1 MSAYGKRPDGVPTG
15 GQRRVLQPSDFE
27 ERLRRNDLRP
37 PPAVTGIAKPSDQ
50 AETFAFSFGDCAEWV
65 ELPLA
70 LIQGA
75 EYVGERPCGEHGGHP
90 VVQLSLRDRTPDD
103 TPEFRLLTG
112 ALAAD
117 FTFSD
122 ETTQEA
128 TTDPNQNPCRDCVRR
143 CFEVAHDPVAFR
155 ECVMACPC

>member
-1 MSAYGKRPDGVPTG
+1 MSGYGKRPDGASGG
-15 GQRRVLQPSDFE
+15 GQRRVLAPDEFS

-37 PPAVTGIAKPSDQ
+37 PPAVTGIVKPSER
-50 AETFAFSFGDCAEWV
+50 AETFDFSFGGCGEWF
-65 ELPLA
+65 EMPLA

-75 EYVGERPCGEHGGHP
+75 EYVGERSCAEHGDHP
-90 VVQLSLRDRTPDD
+90 VVQLSLRDSTPDD
-103 TPEFRLLTG
+103 SPEFRLL
-112 ALAAD
+112 ADVLAAD

-122 ETTQEA
+122 ETTKKA
-128 TTDPNQNPCRDCVRR
+128 TTTEGNPCRDCVRR

>member
-1 MSAYGKRPDGVPTG
+1 
-15 GQRRVLQPSDFE
+15 
-27 ERLRRNDLRP
+27 
-37 PPAVTGIAKPSDQ
+37 VTGIVKPSER
-50 AETFAFSFGDCAEWV
+50 AETFGFSFGGCGEWL
-65 ELPLA
+65 EMPLA

-90 VVQLSLRDRTPDD
+90 VVQLSLRDSTPDD
-103 TPEFRLLTG
+103 SAEFRLLAG

-122 ETTQEA
+122 EMTKEA
-128 TTDPNQNPCRDCVRR
+128 TTEGTENPCRDCVRR

-155 ECVMACPC
+155 ECVTACPC